1 MPGSTAAPDGAP
13 LAYSI
18 RDAAA
23 LIGTSRS
30 GIYRLAAEG
39 AITPRRL
46 GGHTVVL
53 ASDLR
58 VLVDSLPPALI
69 RVRPSA

>member
-1 MPGSTAAPDGAP
+1 MLGSTATPDGAI

-23 LIGTSRS
+23 MIGTSRS

-39 AITPRRL
+39 AIAPRKL

-53 ASDLR
+53 ASELRSLVEDLP
-58 VLVDSLPPALI
+58 LAPI
-69 RVRPSA
+69 RMRPSI